1 VRRYVTVVSVAGD
14 TTGSE
19 KTQGLHGID
28 VSNAKPTVDAL
39 ELPVCFVC
47 EIENAKIP
55 RACEYWDAAAVAR
68 QLGLPD
74 RDRQ

>member
-1 VRRYVTVVSVAGD
+1 MLCAPACGHLHFHVRS
-14 TTGSE
+14 
-19 KTQGLHGID
+19 TQGLHGID